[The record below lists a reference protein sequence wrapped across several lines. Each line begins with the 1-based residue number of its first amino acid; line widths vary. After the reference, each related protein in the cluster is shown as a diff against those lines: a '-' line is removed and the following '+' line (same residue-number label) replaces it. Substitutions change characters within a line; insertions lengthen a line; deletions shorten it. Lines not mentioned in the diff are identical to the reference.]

1 MFFYPLICR
10 PKVHMKINTTS
21 STKVSKSR
29 ILFTLEEA
37 IRDGALKSAS
47 GDSLTGNGLNRH
59 PTNACL
65 TATQQLPASRDKISD
80 SASTLPL
87 DVNVDNKRF
96 FCSHSHIKNHLLTRY
111 SPQIDSDLW
120 LKCEMCCVLCYFFK
134 HQKFNCEKQT
144 SDKLIIFF
152 PSLVFLLLDR
162 RRAINFPKG
171 SHEKLSVWIN
181 WTKIMFLT
189 HWVVPSWP
197 QICSVLILSLYKML
211 LVITIR

>member
-29 ILFTLEEA
+29 ILFTLEET

-80 SASTLPL
+80 RASTLPL

-96 FCSHSHIKNHLLTRY
+96 FCSHSYIKNHLLTRY

-120 LKCEMCCVLCYFFK
+120 LKCEMCCVLCYFF
-134 HQKFNCEKQT
+134 FLNT
-144 SDKLIIFF
+144 R
-152 PSLVFLLLDR
+152 SLTVKNR
-162 RRAINFPKG
+162 
-171 SHEKLSVWIN
+171 
-181 WTKIMFLT
+181 
-189 HWVVPSWP
+189 
-197 QICSVLILSLYKML
+197 
-211 LVITIR
+211 LVISSSFFFQV

>member
-37 IRDGALKSAS
+37 IRDWALKSAS

-80 SASTLPL
+80 RASTLPL

-96 FCSHSHIKNHLLTRY
+96 FCSHSYIKNHLLTRY

-120 LKCEMCCVLCYFFK
+120 LKCEMCCVLCYFFFK
-134 HQKFNCEKQT
+134 HQEVITVKNRLVI
-144 SDKLIIFF
+144 SSSFF
-152 PSLVFLLLDR
+152 FSSLVFLLLDR

-171 SHEKLSVWIN
+171 SHEKL
-181 WTKIMFLT
+181 M
-189 HWVVPSWP
+189 
-197 QICSVLILSLYKML
+197 CG
-211 LVITIR
+211 